1 MQTLLKIILTI
12 GVIIGTIIVCTLNI
26 FKNEWR
32 KEDEEKE

>member
-1 MQTLLKIILTI
+1 MQTLLKIFLIV

-32 KEDEEKE
+32 KEYEEKE